1 MQPHWGMQG
10 NTAVTASTLWDAEDC
25 GVAASTLLHAHV
37 GYSKMV
43 AMVVIMMMVMSMG
56 VNMMRIKMMVF

>member
-1 MQPHWGMQG
+1 MH
-10 NTAVTASTLWDAEDC
+10 AVTASTLWEAEDC

-37 GYSKMV
+37 SYSKMV